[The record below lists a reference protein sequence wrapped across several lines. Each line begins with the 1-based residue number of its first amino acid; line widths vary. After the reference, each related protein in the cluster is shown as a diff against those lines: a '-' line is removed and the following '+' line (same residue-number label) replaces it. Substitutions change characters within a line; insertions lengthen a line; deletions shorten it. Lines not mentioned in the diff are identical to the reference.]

1 MRINSIS
8 TKNYRT
14 LQNLTIPFSRGY
26 CTISGRNN
34 SGKSSLIRLLSKLFK
49 PDSSSFP
56 WELLE
61 SGFDYKQEKT
71 QWVQDPLP
79 ITISYT
85 LELTKTDDPA
95 LISFI
100 EKMAEMTLPSETVR
114 LVINL
119 FDKRHRRSERLY
131 LG

>member
-1 MRINSIS
+1 VV
-8 TKNYRT
+8 
-14 LQNLTIPFSRGY
+14 LT
-26 CTISGRNN
+26 
-34 SGKSSLIRLLSKLFK
+34 
-49 PDSSSFP
+49 
-56 WELLE
+56 
-61 SGFDYKQEKT
+61 KQEKT